1 MLIQEMDLRLDLG
14 FVYAISE
21 LMTAAEVT
29 EKTEVRLIYNMMGRI
44 RERGGLK
51 KIITLYILKCIK
63 MVLKIKIF
71 LLCCHGSTLADITF
85 SDYRSWKQDK

>member
-1 MLIQEMDLRLDLG
+1 
-14 FVYAISE
+14 
-21 LMTAAEVT
+21 
-29 EKTEVRLIYNMMGRI
+29 MMGRI

-51 KIITLYILKCIK
+51 KMVTLYILKCIK

-71 LLCCHGSTLADITF
+71 LLCCHGSTLADNTF